1 MNLVVVDD
9 DINMRKALEIALSEY
24 EEFHITSYK
33 SATEALKKLDDSV
46 DLIITDINMPGIDG
60 IEFVKQCAHKYDFI
74 IITGN
79 ATLNRAI
86 EAVRLGVKD
95 FLTKPFDIATLVTA
109 IKRVKIINEKTA
121 AKNSQKT
128 AEKSENKGEN
138 SEFFASS
145 PALEKTLDLSLKAA
159 KTDAS
164 VMLFGESG
172 VGKELVA
179 KFIHRNSKR
188 ADKPFVAINM
198 AAIPANL
205 IESELF
211 GFEKGAFTDANAT
224 KIGLFEMANDGTLF
238 LDEIGEM
245 PFEIQAKL
253 LRALQ
258 EREISRLGGTKP
270 IKINVRII
278 CATNANIEHKIEN
291 NAFRS
296 DLYYRLNTIPIKIPP
311 LRKRKE
317 EILGIAEQVLKDTCA
332 EYELEA
338 KSLSKDAADTL
349 LDYDYPGNI
358 RELIS
363 IVQRACILS
372 ENAEISSEDLFID
385 SRQKREIPILE
396 KELILEVLS
405 ECKNDLKK
413 SAAMLGMSEQIL
425 GEKMKKYDIFVE

>member
-1 MNLVVVDD
+1 MNLVVVED
-9 DINMRKALEIALSEY
+9 DINMRKSLEIALSEY
-24 EEFHITSYK
+24 AEFRITSYK
-33 SATEALKKLDDSV
+33 SATEALKKLNDEV

-60 IEFVKQCAHKYDFI
+60 IEFVKQCGNKYDFI

-95 FLTKPFDIATLVTA
+95 FLTKPFDISTLVQA
-109 IKRVKIINEKTA
+109 IKRVKIIREKTA
-121 AKNSQKT
+121 QKGKT
-128 AEKSENKGEN
+128 QSENEKANG
-138 SEFFASS
+138 EFFANS
-145 PALEKTLDLSLKAA
+145 PALQKTLDLALKAA

-179 KFIHRNSKR
+179 NFIHKNSKR
-188 ADKPFVAINM
+188 AMKSFVAINM

-224 KIGLFEMANDGTLF
+224 KIGLFELANEGTLF

-270 IKINVRII
+270 IKIDVRIV
-278 CATNANIEHKIEN
+278 CATNANIEKKIEN
-291 NAFRS
+291 NEFRH

-311 LRKRKE
+311 LKQRKE
-317 EILGIAEQVLKDTCA
+317 EILGIAEQVLKDTCK

-338 KSLSKDAADTL
+338 KTLSKQAQESL
-349 LDYDYPGNI
+349 LDYEYPGNI

-372 ENAEISSEDLFID
+372 ENAEISSEDLFLD
-385 SRQKREIPILE
+385 SRVKREIPILE
-396 KELILEVLS
+396 KELIIEVLS

-413 SAAMLGMSEQIL
+413 SSAMLGMSEEVL
-425 GEKMKKYDIFVE
+425 KEKMQKYALI

>member
-9 DINMRKALEIALSEY
+9 DVNMRKALEIALSEY
-24 EEFHITSYK
+24 SEFHISSYK

-60 IEFVKQCAHKYDFI
+60 IEFVKQCGDKYDFI

-95 FLTKPFDIATLVTA
+95 FLTKPFDISTLVTA
-109 IKRVKIINEKTA
+109 IKRVKIINEKTSHRG
-121 AKNSQKT
+121 KKVVKET
-128 AEKSENKGEN
+128 N

-179 KFIHRNSKR
+179 NFIHKNSKR

-224 KIGLFEMANDGTLF
+224 KVGLFEMANDGTLF

-278 CATNANIEHKIEN
+278 CATNANIEKKIEN
-291 NAFRS
+291 NEFRN

-311 LRKRKE
+311 LKQRKE
-317 EILGIAEQVLKDTCA
+317 EILGIAAQVLKDTCK

-338 KSLSKDAADTL
+338 KTLSKEAEATL

-425 GEKMKKYDIFVE
+425 SEKMKRYEIWVG

>member
-9 DINMRKALEIALSEY
+9 DVNMRKALEIALSEY
-24 EEFHITSYK
+24 SEFHISSYK

-60 IEFVKQCAHKYDFI
+60 IEFVKQCGDKYDFI

-95 FLTKPFDIATLVTA
+95 FLTKPFDISTLVTA
-109 IKRVKIINEKTA
+109 IKRVKIINEKT
-121 AKNSQKT
+121 SH
-128 AEKSENKGEN
+128 KGKKVVKETN

-179 KFIHRNSKR
+179 NFIHKNSKR

-278 CATNANIEHKIEN
+278 CATNANIEKKIEN
-291 NAFRS
+291 NEFRN

-311 LRKRKE
+311 LKQRKE
-317 EILGIAEQVLKDTCA
+317 EILGIAAQVLKDTCK

-338 KSLSKDAADTL
+338 KTLSKEAEATL

-396 KELILEVLS
+396 KELILELKS

-425 GEKMKKYDIFVE
+425 SEKMKRYEIWVG

>member
-1 MNLVVVDD
+1 MNLVVVED
-9 DINMRKALEIALSEY
+9 DINMRKSLEIALSEY

-33 SATEALKKLDDSV
+33 SATEALKKLDDEV

-60 IEFVKQCAHKYDFI
+60 IEFVKQCGNKYDFI

-95 FLTKPFDIATLVTA
+95 FLTKPFDISTLVTA
-109 IKRVKIINEKTA
+109 IKRVKIIREKTA
-121 AKNSQKT
+121 HKGKNDKKDK
-128 AEKSENKGEN
+128 AN

-145 PALEKTLDLSLKAA
+145 PALQKTLDLSLKAA

-179 KFIHRNSKR
+179 NFIHRNSKR
-188 ADKPFVAINM
+188 AQKPFVAINM

-224 KIGLFEMANDGTLF
+224 KIGLFELANDGTLF

-270 IKINVRII
+270 IKINVRIV
-278 CATNANIEHKIEN
+278 CATNANIEKKIEN
-291 NAFRS
+291 NEFRN
-296 DLYYRLNTIPIKIPP
+296 DLYYRLNTITIKIPP
-311 LRKRKE
+311 LKQRKE
-317 EILGIAEQVLKDTCA
+317 EILGIAEQVLKDTCK
-332 EYELEA
+332 EYELES
-338 KSLSKDAADTL
+338 KTLSKDAQNAL

-372 ENAEISSEDLFID
+372 ENAQISSDDLFLD
-385 SRQKREIPILE
+385 SRVKREIPILE
-396 KELILEVLS
+396 KELIIEVLS

-413 SAAMLGMSEQIL
+413 SAAMLGMNETTL
-425 GEKMKKYDIFVE
+425 KEKMQRYDLVY

>member
-9 DINMRKALEIALSEY
+9 DVNMRKALEIALSEY
-24 EEFHITSYK
+24 SEFHISSYK

-60 IEFVKQCAHKYDFI
+60 IEFVKQCGDKYDFI

-95 FLTKPFDIATLVTA
+95 FLTKPFDISTLVTA
-109 IKRVKIINEKTA
+109 IKRVKIINEKTSHRG
-121 AKNSQKT
+121 KKVVKET
-128 AEKSENKGEN
+128 N

-179 KFIHRNSKR
+179 NFIHKNSKR

-224 KIGLFEMANDGTLF
+224 KVGLFEMANEGTLF

-278 CATNANIEHKIEN
+278 CATNANIEKKIEN
-291 NAFRS
+291 NEFRN

-311 LRKRKE
+311 LKQRKE
-317 EILGIAEQVLKDTCA
+317 EILGIAAQVLKDTCK

-338 KSLSKDAADTL
+338 KTLSKEAEATL

-425 GEKMKKYDIFVE
+425 SEKMKRYEIWVS

>member
-9 DINMRKALEIALSEY
+9 DVNMRKALEIALSEY
-24 EEFHITSYK
+24 SEFHISSYK

-60 IEFVKQCAHKYDFI
+60 IEFVKQCGDKYDFI

-95 FLTKPFDIATLVTA
+95 FLTKPFDISTLVTA
-109 IKRVKIINEKTA
+109 IKRVKIINEKT
-121 AKNSQKT
+121 SH
-128 AEKSENKGEN
+128 KGKKVVKETN

-179 KFIHRNSKR
+179 NFIHKNSKR

-278 CATNANIEHKIEN
+278 CATNANIEKKIEN
-291 NAFRS
+291 NEFRN

-311 LRKRKE
+311 LKQRKE
-317 EILGIAEQVLKDTCA
+317 EILGIAAQVLKDTCK

-338 KSLSKDAADTL
+338 KTLSKEAEATL

-425 GEKMKKYDIFVE
+425 SEKMKRYEIWVG

>member
-1 MNLVVVDD
+1 MNLVVVED
-9 DINMRKALEIALSEY
+9 DINMRKSLEIALSEY

-33 SATEALKKLDDSV
+33 SASEALKKLDDEV

-60 IEFVKQCAHKYDFI
+60 IEFVKECGTKYDFI

-95 FLTKPFDIATLVTA
+95 FLTKPFDIATLVQA
-109 IKRVKIINEKTA
+109 IKRVKIIREKTA
-121 AKNSQKT
+121 HK
-128 AEKSENKGEN
+128 NKGEKKDKAN

-179 KFIHRNSKR
+179 NFIHKNSKR

-224 KIGLFEMANDGTLF
+224 KIGLFELANEGTLF
-238 LDEIGEM
+238 LDEIAEM

-270 IKINVRII
+270 IKINVRIV
-278 CATNANIEHKIEN
+278 CATNANIEKKIEN
-291 NAFRS
+291 NEFRS

-311 LRKRKE
+311 LRQRKE
-317 EILGIAEQVLKDTCA
+317 EILGIAAQVLKDTCK
-332 EYELEA
+332 EYELE
-338 KSLSKDAADTL
+338 SKTLGKEAQATL
-349 LDYDYPGNI
+349 LDYEYPGNI

-372 ENAEISSEDLFID
+372 ENAQITSDDLFLE
-385 SRQKREIPILE
+385 SRQKKEIPILE
-396 KELILEVLS
+396 KELIVEVLN

-413 SAAMLGMSEQIL
+413 SASMLGMNEATL
-425 GEKMKKYDIFVE
+425 KEKMQKYALA

>member
-9 DINMRKALEIALSEY
+9 DVNMRKALEIALSEY
-24 EEFHITSYK
+24 SEFHISSYK

-60 IEFVKQCAHKYDFI
+60 IEFVKQCGDKYDFI

-95 FLTKPFDIATLVTA
+95 FLTKPFDISTLVTA
-109 IKRVKIINEKTA
+109 IKRVKIINEKT
-121 AKNSQKT
+121 SH
-128 AEKSENKGEN
+128 KGKKVVKETN

-179 KFIHRNSKR
+179 NFIHKNSKR

-224 KIGLFEMANDGTLF
+224 KVGLFEMANEGTLF

-278 CATNANIEHKIEN
+278 CATNANIEKKIEN
-291 NAFRS
+291 NEFRN

-311 LRKRKE
+311 LKQRKE
-317 EILGIAEQVLKDTCA
+317 EILGIAAQVLKDTCK

-338 KSLSKDAADTL
+338 KTLSKEAEATL

-425 GEKMKKYDIFVE
+425 SEKMKRYEIWVS

>member
-1 MNLVVVDD
+1 MNLVVVED
-9 DINMRKALEIALSEY
+9 DINMRKSLEIALSEY
-24 EEFHITSYK
+24 EEFRITSYK
-33 SATEALKKLDDSV
+33 SATEALKKLDDEV

-60 IEFVKQCAHKYDFI
+60 IEFVKQCGNKYDFI

-95 FLTKPFDIATLVTA
+95 FLTKPFDISTLVTA
-109 IKRVKIINEKTA
+109 IKRVKIIRKKIA
-121 AKNSQKT
+121 HKGKNDKKDK
-128 AEKSENKGEN
+128 AN

-145 PALEKTLDLSLKAA
+145 PALQKTLDLSLKAA

-179 KFIHRNSKR
+179 NFIHRNSKR
-188 ADKPFVAINM
+188 AQKPFVAINM

-224 KIGLFEMANDGTLF
+224 KIGLFELANDGTLF

-270 IKINVRII
+270 IKINVRIV
-278 CATNANIEHKIEN
+278 CATNANIEKKIEN
-291 NAFRS
+291 NEFRN

-311 LRKRKE
+311 LKQRKE
-317 EILGIAEQVLKDTCA
+317 EILGIAEQVLKDTCK
-332 EYELEA
+332 EYELES
-338 KSLSKDAADTL
+338 KTLSKDAQNAL

-372 ENAEISSEDLFID
+372 ENAQISNDDLFLD
-385 SRQKREIPILE
+385 SRVKREIPILE
-396 KELILEVLS
+396 KELIIEVLS

-413 SAAMLGMSEQIL
+413 SAAMLGMNENTL
-425 GEKMKKYDIFVE
+425 KEKMQRYDLVY

>member
-9 DINMRKALEIALSEY
+9 DVNMRKALEIALSEY
-24 EEFHITSYK
+24 SEFHISSYK
-33 SATEALKKLDDSV
+33 SATEALKKLDSSV

-60 IEFVKQCAHKYDFI
+60 IEFVKQCGDKYDFI

-95 FLTKPFDIATLVTA
+95 FLTKPFDISTLVTA
-109 IKRVKIINEKTA
+109 IKRVKIINEKTSHRG
-121 AKNSQKT
+121 KKVVKET
-128 AEKSENKGEN
+128 N

-179 KFIHRNSKR
+179 NFIHKNSKR

-224 KIGLFEMANDGTLF
+224 KVGLFEMANEGTLF

-278 CATNANIEHKIEN
+278 CATNANIEKKIEN
-291 NAFRS
+291 NEFRN

-311 LRKRKE
+311 LKQRKE
-317 EILGIAEQVLKDTCA
+317 EILGIAAQVLKDTCK

-338 KSLSKDAADTL
+338 KTLSKEAEATL

-425 GEKMKKYDIFVE
+425 SEKMKRYEIWVG

>member
-9 DINMRKALEIALSEY
+9 DVNMRKALEIALSEY
-24 EEFHITSYK
+24 SEFHISSYK

-60 IEFVKQCAHKYDFI
+60 IEFVKQCGDKYDFI

-95 FLTKPFDIATLVTA
+95 FLTKPFDISTLVTA
-109 IKRVKIINEKTA
+109 IKRVKIINEKT
-121 AKNSQKT
+121 SH
-128 AEKSENKGEN
+128 KGKKVVKETN

-179 KFIHRNSKR
+179 NFIHKNSKR

-224 KIGLFEMANDGTLF
+224 KVGLFEMANDGTLF

-278 CATNANIEHKIEN
+278 CATNANIEKKIEN
-291 NAFRS
+291 NEFRN

-311 LRKRKE
+311 LKQRKE
-317 EILGIAEQVLKDTCA
+317 EILGIAAQVLKDTCK

-338 KSLSKDAADTL
+338 KMLSKEAEATL

-425 GEKMKKYDIFVE
+425 SEKMKRYEIWVG

>member
-9 DINMRKALEIALSEY
+9 DVNMRKALEIALSEY
-24 EEFHITSYK
+24 SEFHISSYK

-60 IEFVKQCAHKYDFI
+60 IEFVKQCGDKYDFI

-95 FLTKPFDIATLVTA
+95 FLTKPFDISTLVTA
-109 IKRVKIINEKTA
+109 IKRVKIINEKT
-121 AKNSQKT
+121 SH
-128 AEKSENKGEN
+128 KGKKVVKETN

-179 KFIHRNSKR
+179 NFIHKNSKR

-224 KIGLFEMANDGTLF
+224 KVGLFEMANEGTLF

-278 CATNANIEHKIEN
+278 CATNANIEKKIEN
-291 NAFRS
+291 NEFRN

-311 LRKRKE
+311 LKQRKE
-317 EILGIAEQVLKDTCA
+317 EILGIAAQVLKDTCK

-338 KSLSKDAADTL
+338 KMLSKEAEATL

-425 GEKMKKYDIFVE
+425 SEKMKRYEIWVG